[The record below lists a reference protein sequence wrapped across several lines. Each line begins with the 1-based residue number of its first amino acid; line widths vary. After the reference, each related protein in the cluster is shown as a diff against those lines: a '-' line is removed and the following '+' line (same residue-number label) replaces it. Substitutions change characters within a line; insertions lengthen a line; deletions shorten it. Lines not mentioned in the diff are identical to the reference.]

1 VFIDRVTIKVKA
13 GDGGNGCVAFRRE
26 KHIPRGGPSGGD
38 GGKGG
43 DIVFEVDSNMSTL
56 LDFYYMHI
64 FKAERGRNGEG
75 SNKTGASGKERVIRV
90 PPGTLVKDI
99 ETGEL
104 IADMVEGKKVIAKGG
119 RGGKGNARF
128 ATPSNQVPREATPG
142 KKGEEKEL
150 FLELKIIADVG
161 LVGAPNAGKSTLLS
175 RISKARPKI
184 ASYPFTTTEP
194 NLGIVDLEGERRFV
208 VCDIPGLIEGA
219 HRGKGLGLEFLR
231 HIERTRL
238 LLLMVDL
245 TGDPE
250 SELEML
256 ENELENYIGGRLL
269 KKPRIVVGTKMD
281 AIGEN
286 DDKMISLGSEAYIIS
301 SVTGKGLKKL
311 MDDIYE
317 KLKEEKGEEKFGSG

>member
-1 VFIDRVTIKVKA
+1 MFIDRVTIKVKA